1 MSSNGADRAAAEAAA
16 TMQGEEYPYT
26 QGTRSDYEQFLPQ
39 ASSVHALN
47 SIHEQQQF
55 EHVESSGAMF
65 ESDIQ
70 DLSSAYPDQAAMDS
84 AMETALAGGR
94 GDEVMEQLLQQIMA
108 EQQMQQQLVQEQIE
122 AAAREAILAR
132 PKEHYITVT
141 HNGTI
146 IAATETITGASPNE
160 LLMTSIFDGV
170 HHEDLQGLHA
180 TKDKVW
186 DKGNLDVVANLR
198 RQTAEGEWIWLV
210 AKVASFVDYPVPS
223 FVLHECRATDDYTSA
238 FFSRLTRTI
247 ASLADAMEIANE
259 GTVTSQGDGSG
270 SVGSYGSMQ
279 DSSSVFGNASIDSIG
294 IIPGLADDAAMLQQ
308 LLAEATGGADS
319 SINKSNSSKLQQL
332 IDAATR
338 GGAFSLDSS
347 VTSES
352 SLNTETKNFRAAS
365 AKLKGLKGTD
375 TPSVLELVSS
385 GPCVNISKIELSLV
399 ELKIVV
405 LVMKGELTIET
416 LTLLLT
422 EKNVRS
428 AEDLSKLVDEFLSEK
443 AKTEVIEPG
452 KVLSSKHRQDS
463 METLK
468 SSNSQAPTKQRN
480 QPIGNTSLLESGIHF
495 SLPLHQSLGA
505 EMSPAIASINLSC
518 SRAGNLGLEKL
529 SEIIQWDTP
538 SLKMLDLSFCNVEE
552 SGILT
557 MCRSLRKRRKRGL
570 PGLEGL
576 ILSGNLISY
585 KSAKELGLALSMA
598 EVGKGRQIIR
608 EPILEGHDEDNEG
621 GHDDDD
627 NDDDDEGDGVFGAGN
642 GKTYVTKRKSSEKL
656 KKERKSLR
664 ITDKDHTGIQLLHL
678 ASTSLSS
685 DGLGQLMAGLGREC
699 QIRELNIASN
709 NIGADG
715 ATPFVQF
722 LEGKFDGNE
731 TRLKGRKT
739 VMPKLD
745 RIDLSGNNLGD
756 DGTAKIAK
764 AISNRGKLSM
774 VDLHLS
780 FNGIGSGGTGTI
792 MNKLLQHNLVTLSLD
807 NNTIGDAGCQLVAG
821 SLTSMHHLSE
831 LCLSFNQIG
840 SRGITS
846 LMRALIGCESIQHL
860 GLSGNIMKISGAIAM
875 GFALAQ
881 HPRLS
886 CLELDNCCLSQV
898 SQCHIVAGIIS
909 NRWVPMRNLHGF
921 QVAPAMDVIGVPEVQ
936 AWHAENDG
944 SHLKNEDCFS
954 NRRNMQMKIILQWME
969 TNRAAE
975 KAGTLKKIDVNDSTP
990 ESSENNFLTV
1000 DFVSVNN
1007 DVNDTPSQNA
1017 YLRML
1022 DWLSRIPFDED
1033 ELSDL
1038 RRYFYDADDG
1048 GDGLRGSDG
1057 NINLKHRGDLLAAL
1071 GSGLAE
1077 KIRQEGT
1084 NVSFPD
1090 GPSVGLGIDDSDS
1103 ESDGEESSSSTRK
1116 DERTGPVDTNRSAY
1130 HKLIKRRQNST
1141 GLFIERWTPKKLGHS
1156 QSEASMNSTGEPK
1169 PNKSLKARI
1178 TMFPIFMKRLEL
1190 LKVSAQDMM
1199 DGEVDDSHQDMIA
1212 QLFAEK
1218 SLTLLRQLRY
1228 HCMNNGLDG
1237 WRQGKIRRK
1246 ILVVDDSKITRKLV
1260 ARAFQKAN
1268 FIVDTAENGEEGV
1281 RMLKESIYDI
1291 AFMDIDMP
1299 VMNGFDA
1306 TKALREWEDL
1316 ERPGARQPI
1325 CALTAAYVEDF
1336 EREELMKFKE
1346 AGLDV
1351 MESKPCN
1358 IPRLFKVV
1366 DDVSPMFSDLSIT
1379 VTQQFDTATAT
1390 C

>member
-1 MSSNGADRAAAEAAA
+1 MSSNGADRAA
-16 TMQGEEYPYT
+16 EYLPSQRT
-26 QGTRSDYEQFLPQ
+26 DYEQFLPQ

-55 EHVESSGAMF
+55 GHVESSGAMF

-70 DLSSAYPDQAAMDS
+70 DLSSVYPDQAAMDS
-84 AMETALAGGR
+84 AMETALAGGS
-94 GDEVMEQLLQQIMA
+94 GDAVMEQLLQQIMA
-108 EQQMQQQLVQEQIE
+108 EQQMQQELVQEQIE

-132 PKEHYITVT
+132 PNEHFITVT
-141 HNGTI
+141 QNGTI
-146 IAATETITGASPNE
+146 IAATETITGTPPND
-160 LLMTSIFDGV
+160 LLMTSVFDGV
-170 HHEDLQGLHA
+170 HHDDLQGLHA
-180 TKDKVW
+180 TKDKIW
-186 DKGNLDVVANLR
+186 DKGNLDVVVNLR

-210 AKVASFVDYPVPS
+210 AKIASFVDYPVPS
-223 FVLHECRATDDYTSA
+223 FVLHECRAIDDATAS

-247 ASLADAMEIANE
+247 AALSEAMDTANE
-259 GTVTSQGDGSG
+259 GSTAGTTQGDA
-270 SVGSYGSMQ
+270 SVGSLGSVQDSLSMFGNSA
-279 DSSSVFGNASIDSIG
+279 DSSS
-294 IIPGLADDAAMLQQ
+294 IIPGLADDAAMFQT
-308 LLAEATGGADS
+308 LLAEAASRGDS
-319 SINKSNSSKLQQL
+319 SMNTPHSSKLQQL
-332 IDAATR
+332 IEAAAR
-338 GGAFSLDSS
+338 GGAFALDSS
-347 VTSES
+347 VTSECS
-352 SLNTETKNFRAAS
+352 MNTETKNFKAAS
-365 AKLKGLKGTD
+365 AKLKGLKSAD
-375 TPSVLELVSS
+375 TPSVLDLVSS
-385 GPCVNISKIELSLV
+385 GPCVNISKLELSLM
-399 ELKIVV
+399 ELKVVV
-405 LVMKGELTIET
+405 LVMKGQLTIEK
-416 LTLLLT
+416 LTSLLT
-422 EKNVRS
+422 ENVRS
-428 AEDLSKLVDEFLSEK
+428 PEDLSKIIDEFSCEK
-443 AKTEVIEPG
+443 RKMEVLESG
-452 KVLSSKHRQDS
+452 KRLSSMHQHGS

-468 SSNSQAPTKQRN
+468 SSNVHAAAQSC
-480 QPIGNTSLLESGIHF
+480 IGNTSSAESGIHF
-495 SLPLHQSLGA
+495 SLPLHHSLEA
-505 EMSPAIASINLSC
+505 VLSPTISSINLSC
-518 SRAGNLGLEKL
+518 SRTGNSGLEKL
-529 SEIIQWDTP
+529 SEVIHWDTP
-538 SLKMLDLSFCNVEE
+538 SLKMLDLSFCDVDE
-552 SGILT
+552 SGILA

-576 ILSGNLISY
+576 ILSGNVISY
-585 KSAKELGLALSMA
+585 KSAKELGLALSIS
-598 EVGKGRQIIR
+598 EVGVAKGRSIIR
-608 EPILEGHDEDNEG
+608 EPILEGYDEDNEG
-621 GHDDDD
+621 ERDGDDG
-627 NDDDDEGDGVFGAGN
+627 DDEDEDDAVFGGGS
-642 GKTYVTKRKSSEKL
+642 GKSYVTKRKSSKKL
-656 KKERKSLR
+656 KKERKILR
-664 ITDKDHTGIQLLHL
+664 ITDKENPGIQLLHL

-685 DGLGQLMAGLGREC
+685 EGLGQLMIGLGQDC
-699 QIRELNIASN
+699 KIRELNIASN

-715 ATPFVQF
+715 TTPFVQF
-722 LEGKFDGNE
+722 LEGKFGGNE
-731 TRLKGRKT
+731 IRAKGRQT

-756 DGTAKIAK
+756 EGTAKIAS
-764 AISNRGKLSM
+764 AISKRGKLSM

-807 NNTIGDAGCQLVAG
+807 NNIIGDAGCQLVAG

-831 LCLSFNQIG
+831 LFLSFNQIG

-860 GLSGNIMKISGAIAM
+860 GLSGNVMKISGAIAM

-936 AWHAENDG
+936 AWHASHDG
-944 SHLKNEDCFS
+944 CHLNNEDCFS
-954 NRRNMQMKIILQWME
+954 NRRNMQMKTILQWME

-975 KAGTLKKIDVNDSTP
+975 KAGTLKKVDVNNSTSDSP
-990 ESSENNFLTV
+990 ENNFLTV

-1090 GPSVGLGIDDSDS
+1090 GPAVGLDIDSDS
-1103 ESDGEESSSSTRK
+1103 EPDGDGFSSSVPD
-1116 DERTGPVDTNRSAY
+1116 DEKTGVVDTNRSAY
-1130 HKLIKRRQNST
+1130 HKLIKKRQNST
-1141 GLFIERWTPKKLGHS
+1141 GQFIESWTPKKLGV
-1156 QSEASMNSTGEPK
+1156 SESEGSIGSTGEPRYS
-1169 PNKSLKARI
+1169 KSLKARI
-1178 TMFPIFMKRLEL
+1178 TMFPIFMKRLDL

-1246 ILVVDDSKITRKLV
+1246 VLVVDDSKITRKLV

-1268 FIVDTAENGEEGV
+1268 FIVDTAENGEVGV

-1306 TKALREWEDL
+1306 TKALREWEDTH
-1316 ERPGARQPI
+1316 RPGARQPI
-1325 CALTAAYVEDF
+1325 CALTAAYVDDF